1 MQMGVTCRGGRWG
14 GRGGDTQDTTAR
26 RAKAEP
32 KPKKK
37 LGMKFND
44 FRKQINLAICK
55 PFVLHM
61 LSGLFPLVYSLE
73 VNFAVLSIHSSSH
86 HGVLGEA
93 NHGVGVGGA

>member
-1 MQMGVTCRGGRWG
+1 MGREE
-14 GRGGDTQDTTAR
+14 R
-26 RAKAEP
+26 RHTGHHLPASQSGAKAE
-32 KPKKK
+32 KK

-55 PFVLHM
+55 PVVLHI
-61 LSGLFPLVYSLE
+61 LSGLLFNSFE

-93 NHGVGVGGA
+93 NHGGGGDRRGA